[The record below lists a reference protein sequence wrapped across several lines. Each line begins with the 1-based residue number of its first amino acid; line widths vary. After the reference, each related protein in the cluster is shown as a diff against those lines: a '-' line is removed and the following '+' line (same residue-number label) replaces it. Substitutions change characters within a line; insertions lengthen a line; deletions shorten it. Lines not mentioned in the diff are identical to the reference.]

1 MNINL
6 TDEILNANIQLVI
19 LAQNYIFNPNQ
30 MYMNGYYFKDCNVC
44 IIFNV

>member
-1 MNINL
+1 ML
-6 TDEILNANIQLVI
+6 MLQLVI

-44 IIFNV
+44 IIFNGTKLHI